1 MTERGFVAGATGL
14 TGRAV
19 IRHLVAR
26 GAEAIAHVRPDS
38 SSLARAR
45 EALEADGAIVD
56 TTAWDEAAMTET
68 LKRLAPT
75 AVFALLG
82 TTRKRMKQVEREGG
96 DAATQG
102 YEAVDYGLT
111 ALLRRAAEAS
121 GVRPRFVYVSMIGI
135 DLAKDS
141 RNPYTQVRIRIE
153 RELRDGSLP
162 YTVLRP
168 SFITGDRTEPRA
180 GESFGASLADGALAV
195 VGALG
200 ARRTRDRYRSITGD
214 ALGAACVRLAF
225 DPDAANRAF
234 EADQLRD

>member
-19 IRHLVAR
+19 VRHLVAR
-26 GAEAIAHVRPDS
+26 GAEAIAHIRPES
-38 SSLARAR
+38 SSLAAQRA
-45 EALEADGAIVD
+45 ELEADGATVD
-56 TTAWDEAAMTET
+56 TTPWDEAQMTAT
-68 LKRLAPT
+68 IRRLAPT

-82 TTRKRMKQVEREGG
+82 TTRKRMKRVAAQGG
-96 DAATQG
+96 DAAAQG

-121 GVRPRFVYVSMIGI
+121 EIRPRFVYVSMVGI
-135 DLAKDS
+135 DPAHDS

-153 RELRDGSLP
+153 RELAAGALP
-162 YTVLRP
+162 YTILRP
-168 SFITGDRTEPRA
+168 SLISGDRSEHRA
-180 GESFGASLADGALAV
+180 GESFGAALADGALGV

-200 ARRTRDRYRSITGD
+200 ARRLRDRYRSITGD

-225 DPDAANRAF
+225 DPDAVGGVF
-234 EADQLRD
+234 EPDALRG

>member
-1 MTERGFVAGATGL
+1 MIERGFVAGATGL

-38 SSLARAR
+38 SSLEASRA
-45 EALEADGAIVD
+45 ALEADGATVD
-56 TTAWDEAAMTET
+56 TTPWEEAAMTET
-68 LKRLAPT
+68 LRQLAPT

-82 TTRKRMKQVEREGG
+82 TTRKRIAQVAKAGG
-96 DAATQG
+96 DPAAQG

-121 GVRPRFVYVSMIGI
+121 GTRPRFVYVSMIGI
-135 DLAKDS
+135 DLEKDS
-141 RNPYTQVRIRIE
+141 GNPYTQVRIRIE
-153 RELRDGSLP
+153 RELRDGVLP

-168 SFITGDRTEPRA
+168 SFISGDRTEHRA
-180 GESFGASLADGALAV
+180 GESIGATVIDGALSV

-200 ARRTRDRYRSITGD
+200 AKRTRDRYRSITGD

-225 DPDAANRAF
+225 DPDAENRVF